1 MARINYYFDTELSQY
16 KRVQTRPID
25 VIINTM
31 GVTILSA
38 VIAMVALMLLYSFN
52 IASPKEMKLT
62 RELTE
67 MEFYYSAL
75 TKKVESLTEVLSK
88 IENRDDNIYRV
99 VLGAEPIDNTLRN
112 KVRHF
117 DEVDFSESQFISNL
131 NNKVDKFREKLYIE
145 SLLQDELVQLTL
157 NKENIYAAIPAIQ
170 PISNRKL
177 IAIASGFGL
186 RIHPIYKVIRM
197 HNGIDFAAPTGT
209 AIFATADGKVISV
222 EEKFDSYG
230 KMIIIDHGFGYTTRY
245 AHLQAFLVKAGQKIK
260 RGEQI
265 GYVGNTGLSTASHL
279 HYEILLNGERID
291 PVHYFFDDLSPV
303 EYEKVTALASIRNQS
318 LGN

>member
-16 KRVQTRPID
+16 KRVQTRPVDI
-25 VIINTM
+25 IINTM
-31 GVTILSA
+31 GITILSA
-38 VIAMVALMLLYSFN
+38 AIAVMALMVLYSFN

-67 MEFYYSAL
+67 MEFHYAEL
-75 TKKVESLTEVLSK
+75 TKKVESLAEVLTK

-99 VLGAEPIDNTLRN
+99 VLGAEPIDNTIRN
-112 KVRHF
+112 KVRNF
-117 DEVDFSESQFISNL
+117 DEFGFSESQFIKTLSKKI
-131 NNKVDKFREKLYIE
+131 NNFREKLYIE
-145 SLLQDELVQLTL
+145 SLLQDELVQLSL
-157 NKENIYAAIPAIQ
+157 NRENIYAAIPAIQ
-170 PISNRKL
+170 PISNRQL
-177 IAIASGFGL
+177 TAIASGFGM

-197 HNGIDFAAPTGT
+197 HTGIDFAAPTGT
-209 AIFATADGKVISV
+209 AIYATADGQVVFV

-230 KMIIIDHGFGYTTRY
+230 KMVIIDHGFGYTTRY
-245 AHLQAFLVKAGQKIK
+245 AHLQGFLVKVGQKIK

-279 HYEILLNGERID
+279 HYEILVNGEQID

-303 EYEKVTALASIRNQS
+303 EYEKVIELASIRNQS

>member
-303 EYEKVTALASIRNQS
+303 EYEKVTALAAIRNQS